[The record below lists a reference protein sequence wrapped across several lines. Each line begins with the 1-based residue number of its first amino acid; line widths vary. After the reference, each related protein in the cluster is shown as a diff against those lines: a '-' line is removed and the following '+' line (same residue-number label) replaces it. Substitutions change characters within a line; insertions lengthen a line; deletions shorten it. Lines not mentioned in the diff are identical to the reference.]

1 MNTNSLI
8 KRVQKSTFGKAIC
21 RLVGEESGQA
31 MMEYV
36 LIAVLIAAASAVAI
50 WYFGR
55 GIQGEAAV
63 ATNAAVA
70 NNTGA
75 TDLQKKIQG
84 KVLGAI
90 EESSV
95 QAKNKINTPKKDL
108 LDSK

>member
-36 LIAVLIAAASAVAI
+36 LIAVLIAAACAVAL

-55 GIQGEAAV
+55 SVSNETRVASHGVTGDISEA
-63 ATNAAVA
+63 
-70 NNTGA
+70 
-75 TDLQKKIQG
+75 QR
-84 KVLGAI
+84 
-90 EESSV
+90 V
-95 QAKNKINTPKKDL
+95 QAKAQQNVVKQDQAAQIPQKALINTKDE
-108 LDSK
+108 SKADIE